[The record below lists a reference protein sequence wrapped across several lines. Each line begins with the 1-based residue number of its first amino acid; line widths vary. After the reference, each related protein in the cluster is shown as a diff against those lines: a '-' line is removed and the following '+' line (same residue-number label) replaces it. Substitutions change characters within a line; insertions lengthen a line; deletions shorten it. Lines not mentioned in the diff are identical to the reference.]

1 MLTFFQVL
9 TIGTLVSFTQYAG
22 LERKTGVVLKHFPD
36 ENQTLIIEIK
46 TRKRHTV
53 SHFTNLKK
61 NIFKERMIGERKT
74 IILHI
79 SSINAKL
86 MLNPC

>member
-53 SHFTNLKK
+53 SHFTKFLKK
-61 NIFKERMIGERKT
+61 IFKERMIGEKKQT
-74 IILHI
+74 II
-79 SSINAKL
+79 
-86 MLNPC
+86 